1 MQPVQ
6 AQMPIHKNYKMPF
19 IICLSIAAVLM
30 VILVIESILVLKN
43 KQRKQ
48 KFEHYDCPCKAQLAE
63 MDEIEDT
70 TDETPD
76 EKPEDTTDETPD
88 EKPDETPDEDKPDET
103 PDEKGTTDASP
114 DEIREDAAES
124 YRRLLSYRK

>member
-6 AQMPIHKNYKMPF
+6 AQLPSHKNYKMPF

-48 KFEHYDCPCKAQLAE
+48 KSEHYDCPCKAQLAE
-63 MDEIEDT
+63 MDEIEEKTEETSDEKLDEKTEET
-70 TDETPD
+70 TDASNE
-76 EKPEDTTDETPD
+76 EVNE
-88 EKPDETPDEDKPDET
+88 
-103 PDEKGTTDASP
+103 EKGTTDASP

>member
-6 AQMPIHKNYKMPF
+6 AQMPSHKNYKMPF
-19 IICLSIAAVLM
+19 IICLSIAAVLT

-63 MDEIEDT
+63 IDEIEETSDEKPDEKTEDT
-70 TDETPD
+70 TDETTD
-76 EKPEDTTDETPD
+76 EKTE
-88 EKPDETPDEDKPDET
+88 
-103 PDEKGTTDASP
+103 EKGTTDASP

>member
-6 AQMPIHKNYKMPF
+6 AQMSSHKNYKMPF
-19 IICLSIAAVLM
+19 IICLSIAAVLI

-48 KFEHYDCPCKAQLAE
+48 KSEPYDCPCKAQLAG
-63 MDEIEDT
+63 I
-70 TDETPD
+70 DET
-76 EKPEDTTDETPD
+76 
-88 EKPDETPDEDKPDET
+88 PDETPDEG
-103 PDEKGTTDASP
+103 KGTTDASP

>member
-6 AQMPIHKNYKMPF
+6 AQMPSHKNYKMPF

-48 KFEHYDCPCKAQLAE
+48 KSEHYDCPCKAQLAE
-63 MDEIEDT
+63 MDEIEEKTEEKQDT
-70 TDETPD
+70 TNE
-76 EKPEDTTDETPD
+76 EVNEEVN
-88 EKPDETPDEDKPDET
+88 E
-103 PDEKGTTDASP
+103 EKGTTDASP